1 MIRRDPEITISFAGL
16 TVKQLIE
23 MTGKELS
30 GCFYVNEE
38 IMLETLAHQASEDDQ
53 PALVEV

>member
-1 MIRRDPEITISFAGL
+1 MIRRNPEITTSFAGL

-23 MTGKELS
+23 MTGKEMA

-38 IMLETLAHQASEDDQ
+38 IMLETLARQATEDRQ
-53 PALVEV
+53 PELVEV